1 MFDCHAHYDDRA
13 FDADRDTLMHEL
25 FANGVS
31 GIVNSGCDLE
41 SSRASLELAHRF
53 DGVYASVGVHPCG
66 ADSLR
71 EGWTDELEALMRDEK
86 AVAIGEIGLDYYH
99 EDYAPREKQMEVFD
113 TQLSL
118 AQKIGA
124 RVVIHDREAH
134 ADCISMTL
142 AHKRLIG
149 MFHCFSGS
157 LETAKLLLDAG
168 WYISVGGVLT
178 YKNARVLPEVVAYVP
193 FDRLLTE
200 TDCPYLTPVPNR
212 GKRNRSDYIT
222 YVLQKIAEIKGV
234 SFDEAE
240 RITEQNAH
248 DFYRLK
254 A

>member
-66 ADSLR
+66 AGSLR

-142 AHKRLIG
+142 AHKGLIG

-240 RITEQNAH
+240 RITEQNAR

>member
-1 MFDCHAHYDDRA
+1 MFDCHAHYDDKA
-13 FDADRDTLMHEL
+13 FDADRDALMHEL
-25 FANGVS
+25 FANGVK

-41 SSRASLELAHRF
+41 SSRASLELAHRY

-66 ADSLR
+66 ADSLPD
-71 EGWTDELEALMRDEK
+71 GWTDELEALLHDEK

-99 EDYAPREKQMEVFD
+99 EDYAPKKVQMDVFD

-118 AQKIGA
+118 AQITGA

-134 ADCISMTL
+134 ADCVSMTL
-142 AHKRLIG
+142 AHKGLTG

-178 YKNARVLPEVVAYVP
+178 YKNARVLPEVVSYVP
-193 FDRLLTE
+193 VDRLLTE
-200 TDCPYLTPVPNR
+200 TDCPYLTPVPHR
-212 GKRNRSDYIT
+212 GKRNRSDNIA
-222 YVLQKIAEIKGV
+222 YVLQKIAEIKGI
-234 SFDEAE
+234 SYDEAE
-240 RITEQNAH
+240 RITEQNAR
-248 DFYRLK
+248 DFYRIN

>member
-1 MFDCHAHYDDRA
+1 MFDCHAHYDDRM
-13 FDADRDTLMHEL
+13 FDDDRDALISEL
-25 FANGVS
+25 FANGVR

-66 ADSLR
+66 ADSLND
-71 EGWTDELEALMRDEK
+71 GWTDEILDMLRDEK
-86 AVAIGEIGLDYYH
+86 AVAVGEIGLDYYH
-99 EDYAPREKQMEVFD
+99 SDYAPREQQMAVFD

-118 AQKIGA
+118 AEQAGA

-134 ADCISMTL
+134 ADCVSTAL
-142 AHKRLIG
+142 SHKALTG

-157 LETAKLLLDAG
+157 VETAKMLLDAG

-193 FDRLLTE
+193 LDRLLTE

-212 GKRNRSDYIT
+212 GKRNRSDNIA
-222 YVLQKIAEIKGV
+222 YVLQKIAEIKGI
-234 SFDEAE
+234 SYDEAE
-240 RITEQNAH
+240 RVTEQNAM
-248 DFYRLK
+248 DFYRIGR
-254 A
+254 